1 MGIHH
6 RAQAERWAPHQVGG
20 TRSILVQK
28 LSEEHADL
36 LLNRL
41 FWPILGAHLLI
52 VKYLLEYYKRV
63 NTAGSGAR
71 FSTVRLGIRANRPQF
86 ALLVAVN
93 GLVGALV
100 GQERTL
106 VPLLGER
113 EFAVASSTAL
123 MLFIVSFGLAKAAA
137 NLVAGYLADRIGR
150 RKVLLL
156 GWIFGIPVPVALM
169 LAPTWAWV
177 IAANVLLG
185 INQGLAWSSTVMMKI
200 DLAGPRQR
208 GLAMGL
214 NEFAGYLAVALSAW
228 LSGWLA
234 SRYGLRP
241 EPLLL
246 GLAIVAL
253 GLGLSG
259 FWVRET
265 TSHMELENLSRPGKG
280 FLEVAA
286 LGSYRHRGLAAVSR
300 TGLVNN
306 ANDALAWGLLPVLLV
321 DEGLSI
327 VQLGTVASTYPA
339 VWGLGQLLTG
349 PLSDRWGRRLPIAV
363 GMWTQASALLW
374 FWTGDGFS
382 GMLGAA
388 VMLGVGTALTYPA
401 LLAAVSDMAS
411 PSWRATSVGV
421 YRTWRDG
428 GYVVGAVAAGVLADL
443 FDVHKAV
450 LAVAGATALSGI
462 DAWVHLQSS
471 SDNLMNVE

>member
-1 MGIHH
+1 M
-6 RAQAERWAPHQVGG
+6 
-20 TRSILVQK
+20 
-28 LSEEHADL
+28 
-36 LLNRL
+36 
-41 FWPILGAHLLI
+41 
-52 VKYLLEYYKRV
+52 
-63 NTAGSGAR
+63 NTAGSGAGT
-71 FSTVRLGIRANRPQF
+71 SNVRLGIRANRSQF
-86 ALLVAVN
+86 VLLVAVN

-156 GWIFGIPVPVALM
+156 GWVFGIPVPIALM
-169 LAPTWAWV
+169 LAPTWTWV

-214 NEFAGYLAVALSAW
+214 NEFAGYLAVAVSAA

-241 EPLLL
+241 EPLFL
-246 GLAIVAL
+246 GLAIAGL
-253 GLGLSG
+253 GLGLSAL
-259 FWVRET
+259 WVRET
-265 TSHMELENLSRPGKG
+265 TPHMELENLSESGKG

-286 LGSYRHRGLAAVSR
+286 LGSYRHRGLASVSR

-306 ANDALAWGLLPVLLV
+306 ANDALAWGLLPVLMV
-321 DEGLSI
+321 EEGLSI
-327 VQLGTVASTYPA
+327 VQLGAVASTYPA

-349 PLSDRWGRRLPIAV
+349 PLSDRLGRRLPIAA
-363 GMWTQASALLW
+363 GMWAQALALLW
-374 FWTGDGFS
+374 FWAGDGFS
-382 GMLGAA
+382 DMLSAA
-388 VMLGVGTALTYPA
+388 ILLGVGTALTYPA
-401 LLAAVSDMAS
+401 LLAAVGDIAS
-411 PSWRATSVGV
+411 PSWRATAVGV

-428 GYVVGAVAAGVLADL
+428 GYVVGAIAAGVLADL
-443 FDVHKAV
+443 FDVQTAL
-450 LAVAGATALSGI
+450 LAVAGATALSGV

-471 SDNLMNVE
+471 SDNLMNVG

>member
-1 MGIHH
+1 VDI
-6 RAQAERWAPHQVGG
+6 AE
-20 TRSILVQK
+20 
-28 LSEEHADL
+28 
-36 LLNRL
+36 
-41 FWPILGAHLLI
+41 
-52 VKYLLEYYKRV
+52 VK
-63 NTAGSGAR
+63 AR
-71 FSTVRLGIRANRPQF
+71 PSTIQLGIRANLAQF
-86 ALLVAVN
+86 ALLVGVN

-113 EFAVASSTAL
+113 EFAVGSSTAL

-137 NLVAGYLADRIGR
+137 NLAAGYLADRVGR

-156 GWIFGIPVPVALM
+156 GWAFGIPVPIALM
-169 LAPTWAWV
+169 LAPEWGWV

-214 NEFAGYLAVALSAW
+214 NEFAGYLAVAVSAAAT
-228 LSGWLA
+228 GWLA

-241 EPLLL
+241 EPMFL
-246 GLAIVAL
+246 GLAIVGL
-253 GLGLSG
+253 GLGLSAL
-259 FWVRET
+259 WVRET
-265 TSHMELENLSRPGKG
+265 TSHMELENGSGAGMR

-321 DEGLSI
+321 GQGLTI
-327 VQLGTVASTYPA
+327 VELGAVASIYPA
-339 VWGLGQLLTG
+339 VWGVGQLLTG
-349 PLSDRWGRRLPIAV
+349 ALSDRTGRRLPVAV

-374 FWTGDGFS
+374 FWAGEGLAE
-382 GMLGAA
+382 MMGAA
-388 VMLGVGTALTYPA
+388 VLLGLGTALTYPA
-401 LLAAVSDMAS
+401 LLAAVGDLAA
-411 PSWRATSVGV
+411 PSWRATAVGV

-428 GYVVGAVAAGVLADL
+428 GYVVGAIAAGILADL
-443 FDVHKAV
+443 FDTHTAV
-450 LAVAGATALSGI
+450 LAVAGATALSGL
-462 DAWVHLQSS
+462 DAWVNLQSS
-471 SDNLMNVE
+471 SDDLNNLG